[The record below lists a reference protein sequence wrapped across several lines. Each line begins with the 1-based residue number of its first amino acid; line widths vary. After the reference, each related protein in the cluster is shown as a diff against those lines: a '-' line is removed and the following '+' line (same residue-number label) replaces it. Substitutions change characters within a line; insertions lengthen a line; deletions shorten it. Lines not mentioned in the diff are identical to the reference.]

1 MTYLGAEPLASTAI
15 SPKKSFILS
24 QFLTSL
30 LVNIGKLLVTS
41 KSTVK
46 IMGII
51 NVSPESFYK
60 NSIRTKASDIAK
72 SAASIEQEGA
82 HLVDIGAMSTAPYI
96 ENSISIEKET
106 ERMLRAIRI
115 VKKNC
120 NLPLSI
126 DTPRWSVAKEAVNL
140 GIDCINDITGLKY
153 DENMARL
160 VAESKLSV
168 IIGAYD
174 KSRRAGLRSK
184 SKEATGKLSRTI
196 KLLKESLRIARRSG
210 IKDNKIIID
219 PSIGFFRT
227 DGKNPFFTL
236 MSGTPWYLR
245 DIEMISRLHELKAR
259 FSYPIC
265 VSVSR
270 KSFIGKLLN
279 LETKER
285 LLPSLAFEMI
295 SALNGAKIIRTHS
308 VRETFQALRACELT
322 R

>member
-1 MTYLGAEPLASTAI
+1 MTHLAAEPLASAAI

-60 NSIRTKASDIAK
+60 NSIRTRASDIAK
-72 SAASIEQEGA
+72 SSASIEKEGA
-82 HLVDIGAMSTAPYI
+82 HIVDIGAMSTAPYI

-106 ERMLRAIRI
+106 ERMLRAIKI
-115 VKKNC
+115 VRKNC
-120 NLPLSI
+120 SLPISI
-126 DTPRWSVAKEAVNL
+126 DTPRWSVAREAVNL

-153 DENMARL
+153 DEDMARL
-160 VAESKLSV
+160 VAESKLPV

-174 KSRRAGLRSK
+174 KCKRAGLRSK
-184 SKEATGKLSRTI
+184 LGTTGKVSRTI

-210 IKDNKIIID
+210 IKDNKIVID

-227 DGKNPFFTL
+227 GGKNPFFTF

-259 FSYPIC
+259 LSYPIC
-265 VSVSR
+265 ISVSR

-308 VRETFQALRACELT
+308 VRETFQALRECELT

>member
-1 MTYLGAEPLASTAI
+1 MTNLAVEPLASAVI
-15 SPKKSFILS
+15 STKKSFILS

-96 ENSISIEKET
+96 ENSISIERET
-106 ERMLRAIRI
+106 ERMLRAIKI
-115 VKKNC
+115 VRKNC
-120 NLPLSI
+120 SLPISI
-126 DTPRWSVAKEAVNL
+126 DTPRWSVAREAVNL

-153 DENMARL
+153 DEDMARL
-160 VAESKLSV
+160 VAESNLPV

-174 KSRRAGLRSK
+174 KSKRAGLRSK
-184 SKEATGKLSRTI
+184 LGTTGKVSRTI
-196 KLLKESLRIARRSG
+196 KLLNESLRIARRSG
-210 IKDNKIIID
+210 IKDNKIVID

-265 VSVSR
+265 ISVSR

-285 LLPSLAFEMI
+285 LLPSLALEMI

-308 VRETFQALRACELT
+308 VRETFQALRECELT

>member
-1 MTYLGAEPLASTAI
+1 
-15 SPKKSFILS
+15 
-24 QFLTSL
+24 
-30 LVNIGKLLVTS
+30 
-41 KSTVK
+41 
-46 IMGII
+46 MGII

-82 HLVDIGAMSTAPYI
+82 HLVDIGAMSTAPYL

-126 DTPRWSVAKEAVNL
+126 DTPRSSVAKEAVNL

-153 DENMARL
+153 DDNMARL
-160 VAESKLSV
+160 VAESKLPV

-184 SKEATGKLSRTI
+184 SGATSGKLSQTI

-219 PSIGFFRT
+219 PSIGFFRA

-236 MSGTPWYLR
+236 VSDTPWYLR
-245 DIEMISRLHELKAR
+245 DIEMISRLHELKAQ

-279 LETKER
+279 LETRER

-308 VRETFQALRACELT
+308 VRETFQAFRACELT

>member
-1 MTYLGAEPLASTAI
+1 
-15 SPKKSFILS
+15 
-24 QFLTSL
+24 
-30 LVNIGKLLVTS
+30 
-41 KSTVK
+41 
-46 IMGII
+46 MGII

-82 HLVDIGAMSTAPYI
+82 HLVDIGAMSTAPYL

-153 DENMARL
+153 DDNMARL
-160 VAESKLSV
+160 VAESKLPV

-184 SKEATGKLSRTI
+184 SGATSGKLSRII

-219 PSIGFFRT
+219 PSIGFFRA

-236 MSGTPWYLR
+236 MSDTPWYLR
-245 DIEMISRLHELKAR
+245 DIEMISRLHELKAQ

-279 LETKER
+279 LETRER

>member
-1 MTYLGAEPLASTAI
+1 MTHLAAEPLASAAI
-15 SPKKSFILS
+15 CPKKSFILS

-41 KSTVK
+41 KSTVR

-96 ENSISIEKET
+96 ENSISIERET
-106 ERMLRAIRI
+106 ERMLRAIKI
-115 VKKNC
+115 VRKNC
-120 NLPLSI
+120 SLPISI
-126 DTPRWSVAKEAVNL
+126 DTPRWSVAREAVNL

-153 DENMARL
+153 DEDMARL
-160 VAESKLSV
+160 VAESKLPV

-174 KSRRAGLRSK
+174 KCKRAGLRSK
-184 SKEATGKLSRTI
+184 LGTTGKVSRTI
-196 KLLKESLRIARRSG
+196 KLLKESLRIARRCG
-210 IKDNKIIID
+210 IKDNKIVID

-227 DGKNPFFTL
+227 EGKNPFFTL

-265 VSVSR
+265 ISVSR

-285 LLPSLAFEMI
+285 LLPSLALEMI

-308 VRETFQALRACELT
+308 VRETFQALRECELT

>member
-1 MTYLGAEPLASTAI
+1 MTHLAVEPLASAVI
-15 SPKKSFILS
+15 STKKSFILS
-24 QFLTSL
+24 QSLTSL

-96 ENSISIEKET
+96 ENSISIERET
-106 ERMLRAIRI
+106 ERMLRAIKI
-115 VKKNC
+115 VRKNC
-120 NLPLSI
+120 SLPISI
-126 DTPRWSVAKEAVNL
+126 DTPRWSVAREAVNL

-153 DENMARL
+153 DEDMARL
-160 VAESKLSV
+160 VAESKLPV

-174 KSRRAGLRSK
+174 KSKRAGLRSK
-184 SKEATGKLSRTI
+184 LGTTGKVSRTI
-196 KLLKESLRIARRSG
+196 NLLKESLRIARRSG
-210 IKDNKIIID
+210 IKDNKIVID

-265 VSVSR
+265 ISVSR

-285 LLPSLAFEMI
+285 LLPSLALEMI

-308 VRETFQALRACELT
+308 VRETFQALRECELT

>member
-1 MTYLGAEPLASTAI
+1 MTHLAAEPLASAAI

-60 NSIRTKASDIAK
+60 NSIRTRASDIAK
-72 SAASIEQEGA
+72 SSASIEKEGA
-82 HLVDIGAMSTAPYI
+82 HIVDIGAMSTAPYI

-106 ERMLRAIRI
+106 ERMLRAIKI
-115 VKKNC
+115 VRKNC
-120 NLPLSI
+120 SLPISI
-126 DTPRWSVAKEAVNL
+126 DTPRWSVAREGVNL

-153 DENMARL
+153 DEDMARL
-160 VAESKLSV
+160 VAESKLPV

-174 KSRRAGLRSK
+174 KCKRAGLRSK
-184 SKEATGKLSRTI
+184 LGTTGKVSRTI

-210 IKDNKIIID
+210 IKDNKIVID

-259 FSYPIC
+259 LSYPIC
-265 VSVSR
+265 ISVSR

-308 VRETFQALRACELT
+308 VRETFQALRECELT

>member
-1 MTYLGAEPLASTAI
+1 
-15 SPKKSFILS
+15 
-24 QFLTSL
+24 
-30 LVNIGKLLVTS
+30 
-41 KSTVK
+41 
-46 IMGII
+46 
-51 NVSPESFYK
+51 
-60 NSIRTKASDIAK
+60 
-72 SAASIEQEGA
+72 
-82 HLVDIGAMSTAPYI
+82 MSTAPYL

-106 ERMLRAIRI
+106 LRMLRAIRI

-160 VAESKLSV
+160 VAESKLPV

-174 KSRRAGLRSK
+174 KSKRGT
-184 SKEATGKLSRTI
+184 TGKVSRTI
-196 KLLKESLRIARRSG
+196 KLLKESLGIARSSG

-219 PSIGFFRT
+219 PSIGFFRA

-236 MSGTPWYLR
+236 MSDTPWYLR